1 MRTRVATALWALPAV
16 LLAVAVTAGRWEA
29 AGDGQA
35 EVHQVV
41 ISVSEDGQFSYSLD
55 PVRAAR
61 GDQIEWRCESGNW
74 SVHFI
79 GQTPLA
85 QQAVRGRSGNARRL
99 PVRADAANGSY
110 KYFVAVA
117 VGDEVYTDDPEV
129 VVGPRG

>member
-1 MRTRVATALWALPAV
+1 MVAKALWTLPVVLIAVAATA
-16 LLAVAVTAGRWEA
+16 TRWEA

-35 EVHQVV
+35 VVHQVV

-61 GDQIEWRCESGNW
+61 GDQIEWSCDSGNW

-85 QQAVRGRSGNARRL
+85 QQAVRGTSSSSRRL
-99 PVRADAANGSY
+99 PVRANAADGSY

-129 VVGPRG
+129 IVGPRG